1 MSTVQVLSIQVFQ
14 SIWSDPSLSR
24 GFYLLE
30 TIKLGKYFNQSTNKN
45 CTVFLPWFGMFN
57 IVKTPFIFSLSV
69 NFISYVNN
77 FSSQLFY
84 LPSTYPVPTQYLP
97 STYPVPT
104 QYLPSTHV
112 YVFLIFMFVFLK
124 SSILIWHICLK
135 FARCRIEG
143 IELWDYT
150 YIRTSPPNHYRL
162 FLLFPW
168 TTTSFYLLCFSLKR

>member
-84 LPSTYPVPTQYLP
+84 LY
-97 STYPVPT
+97 
-104 QYLPSTHV
+104 STHV
-112 YVFLIFMFVFLK
+112 YVFF
-124 SSILIWHICLK
+124 
-135 FARCRIEG
+135 
-143 IELWDYT
+143 
-150 YIRTSPPNHYRL
+150 YIYV
-162 FLLFPW
+162 
-168 TTTSFYLLCFSLKR
+168 CFSKVKHFDLTYLFKVCPMQNWRDWIVGLYLYQDQPA

>member
-30 TIKLGKYFNQSTNKN
+30 TIELGKYFNQSTNKN
-45 CTVFLPWFGMFN
+45 CTVFLPWFGMFH

-84 LPSTYPVPTQYLP
+84 LY
-97 STYPVPT
+97 
-104 QYLPSTHV
+104 STHV
-112 YVFLIFMFVFLK
+112 YVFFIFMFVFLK

-162 FLLFPW
+162 FLL
-168 TTTSFYLLCFSLKR
+168 TLRFYFHERPLLFIYYVLA